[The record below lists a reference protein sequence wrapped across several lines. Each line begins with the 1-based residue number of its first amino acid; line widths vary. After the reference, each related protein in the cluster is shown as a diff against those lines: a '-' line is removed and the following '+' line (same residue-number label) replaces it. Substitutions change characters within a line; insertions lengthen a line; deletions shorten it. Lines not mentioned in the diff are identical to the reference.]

1 MIHRNVEETLNLL
14 RVQINRQ
21 DAVRARRDEQVG
33 HKLGRDRN
41 AWLVLAVI
49 AIALG
54 VSLLGMGYLGYGILI
69 VIVGLAAGVNLF

>member
-1 MIHRNVEETLNLL
+1 MDEPANH
-14 RVQINRQ
+14 QPQ
-21 DAVRARRDEQVG
+21 DPGSGWA
-33 HKLGRDRN
+33 LGAGGLPKA